1 MWCKIGM
8 TDKEKDKLWCDYM
21 VTQLVLN
28 LTHFKENPIHIVG
41 IEYFHREVEDFHY
54 LPAEHMNFQAWNWK
68 WGDRVFS
75 KENIYVMIS

>member
-1 MWCKIGM
+1 MWCKIIDM

-28 LTHFKENPIHIVG
+28 LTHFKENPIHIAG
-41 IEYFHREVEDFHY
+41 IEYFHREVEDFYY

-75 KENIYVMIS
+75 KENIN

>member
-1 MWCKIGM
+1 M

-28 LTHFKENPIHIVG
+28 LTHFKENPIHIAG

-75 KENIYVMIS
+75 KENINSIKKEKV